1 MITIYPAIDR
11 RYFEAMTSSQ
21 TVSTLCAAALLSVLL
36 STAQSGA
43 DEETVS
49 DEQIAALVSDLVSP
63 NRAPRTGNPRAEYPA
78 GYDRAAQKRVRQAF
92 MRLREL
98 APRSFPFLFDH
109 FDDRRYALTEDSGDL
124 EKNYTVGFLCRDI
137 LASHLQSDVWG
148 RKEGGTS
155 FRGRPSEPDYLA
167 HYKLFEPEHVRK
179 WWATHKDTSLRELQ
193 LEVLEWVLA
202 EEINSPEKY
211 SDSERAR
218 VRQRLE
224 ELRKSKTPLKAGF
237 PFAR

>member
-1 MITIYPAIDR
+1 
-11 RYFEAMTSSQ
+11 MTGSR
-21 TVSTLCAAALLSVLL
+21 TVSTLCAAALLSVHL
-36 STAQSGA
+36 SEARGGA
-43 DEETVS
+43 DEEMVS
-49 DEQIAALVSDLVSP
+49 DRQIEALVADLVSP
-63 NRAPRTGNPRAEYPA
+63 NPAPRTRGPNAEYPA
-78 GYDRAAQKRVRQAF
+78 GYDRAAQKRVHRAF
-92 MRLREL
+92 FKLREL

-124 EKNYTVGFLCRDI
+124 EKNYTVGQLCRDI
-137 LASHLQSDVWG
+137 LVSHLQSDVWG

-167 HYKLFEPEHVRK
+167 HYKLFEPEHARK
-179 WWATHKDTSLRELQ
+179 WWATHKDKSLRELQ

-202 EEINSPEKY
+202 EEIKSPEKY
-211 SDSERAR
+211 SAAERDR